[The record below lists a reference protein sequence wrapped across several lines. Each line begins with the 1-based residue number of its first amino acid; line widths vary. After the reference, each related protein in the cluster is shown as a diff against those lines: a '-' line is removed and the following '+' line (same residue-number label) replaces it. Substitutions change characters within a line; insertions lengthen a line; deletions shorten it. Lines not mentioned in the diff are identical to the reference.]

1 MQVIKKEGYRKR
13 RENYF
18 YNQKKKKK
26 GIMISEFLISMGR
39 LHIPDIILNHQF
51 FQNKDWFFD

>member
-1 MQVIKKEGYRKR
+1 
-13 RENYF
+13 
-18 YNQKKKKK
+18 
-26 GIMISEFLISMGR
+26 MISEFLISMGR